1 MLGYRK
7 GEAFE
12 IDLVAIGNGHS
23 LAPEPAKAFIAMRV
37 DARSAGVELEIVT
50 AWRDY
55 DWQKRLHKKY
65 LKALD
70 YWTKIGSPAD
80 KRPPSAARPGWS
92 THQAGT
98 TVDLDTRDRLGNLKP
113 AYYWLVKNAARF
125 GFYNTV
131 KSELWHYEYT
141 GVIA

>member
-1 MLGYRK
+1 
-7 GEAFE
+7 
-12 IDLVAIGNGHS
+12 
-23 LAPEPAKAFIAMRV
+23 MRV
-37 DARSAGVELEIVT
+37 AARADGVELEIVT

-70 YWTKIGSPAD
+70 YWTKIGSPPD